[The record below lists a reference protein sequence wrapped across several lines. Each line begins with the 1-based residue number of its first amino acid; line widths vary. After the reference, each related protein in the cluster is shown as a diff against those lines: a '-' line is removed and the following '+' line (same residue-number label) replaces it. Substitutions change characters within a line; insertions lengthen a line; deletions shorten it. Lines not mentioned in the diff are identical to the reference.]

1 MIFYWWVPYYPK
13 DIKKDDF
20 SHQES
25 RLHVLLNGLEVHIY
39 NRTKEYYKL
48 EKLFDLPSKLK
59 PEQNDDD
66 ESLADGT
73 VRGDGTEADK
83 SLRAEGDCHLIVLL
97 LLYLF
102 VFLQVKLLVS

>member
-13 DIKKDDF
+13 NIKKDDF

-48 EKLFDLPSKLK
+48 EKLFDLPSRLK

-73 VRGDGTEADK
+73 EADE
-83 SLRAEGDCHLIVLL
+83 SLRAEGDYPLIVLL
-97 LLYLF
+97 LFYLF
-102 VFLQVKLLVS
+102 FSFR